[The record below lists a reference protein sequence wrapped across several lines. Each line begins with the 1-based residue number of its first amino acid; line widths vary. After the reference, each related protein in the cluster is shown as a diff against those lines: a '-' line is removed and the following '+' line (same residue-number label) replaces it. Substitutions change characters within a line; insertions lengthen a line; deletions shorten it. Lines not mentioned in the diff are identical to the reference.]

1 MSGAFDIAG
10 RRIGGGAPCWI
21 IAEIGINHGGD
32 EAAAAAM
39 IRAAAAAGA
48 DAAKLQTVDA
58 DESYV
63 AGTASHREFSG
74 KALSAAAHGRLAD
87 VARAAGIV
95 LFTTPADL
103 PSLDLALAAGFPAI
117 KISSGLLTHLPLVR
131 RAAASGQPLI
141 VSTGMAYLGE
151 AAEAVAA
158 ARAAG
163 AGGIG
168 VLHCTALYPAPAET
182 LNLAAMATLAE
193 CLGCPIG
200 YSDHH
205 PGHLA
210 AVAAVALGAA
220 IVEKHF
226 TLDSKRPGADHAISL
241 EPAAFAAMVRDIRL
255 VETMRGSARKAPAA
269 AEAAL
274 RAERHRCLVARRT
287 IAAGERLDLGNVGFK
302 RPLPGR
308 AGLPPAAWPAVEGR
322 RAARAVARDTPI
334 GAADIEPAP

>member
-1 MSGAFDIAG
+1 MTAPLVIAG
-10 RRIGGGAPCWI
+10 RRVGPGHPCWV

-32 EAAAAAM
+32 ENAAADM

-74 KALSAAAHGRLAD
+74 KALSLEAHRRLAA
-87 VARAAGIV
+87 VAAGAGIV

-103 PSLDLALAAGFPAI
+103 ASLDLAVAAGFPAI

-131 RAAASGQPLI
+131 RAAATGRPLI
-141 VSTGMAYLGE
+141 VSTGMATLDE
-151 AAEAVAA
+151 AAETVSV

-163 AGGIG
+163 AAG
-168 VLHCTALYPAPAET
+168 VAALHCTALYPAPTDT
-182 LNLAAMATLAE
+182 LNLAAIATMAARLD
-193 CLGCPIG
+193 CPIG

-205 PGHLA
+205 AGHLGS
-210 AVAAVALGAA
+210 VAAVALGAC

-226 TLDSKRPGADHAISL
+226 TLDARAPGADHAISL
-241 EPAAFAAMVRDIRL
+241 EPAGFAAMVRDIRA
-255 VETMRGSARKAPAA
+255 VETMRGSGEKAPVP

-274 RAERHRCLVARRT
+274 RAERHRCLVARRD
-287 IAAGERLDLGNVGFK
+287 IAAGEALSLANVAFK
-302 RPLPGR
+302 RPLPG
-308 AGLPPAAWPAVEGR
+308 ATGLAPKAWPEIEGR
-322 RAARAVARDTPI
+322 RAARALRRDTPI
-334 GAADIEPAP
+334 RDADIEAGP